1 MGKVLITA
9 RSVATNKEGRA
20 ILEAAGHE
28 IVTHVGDGPW
38 PESEMLSAI
47 AGMDAAIVGL
57 DAVTEAVLAA
67 GAPTLR
73 IIARNGVGYNAV
85 DVAAAAR
92 RGISVTLA
100 PGANTVSVSE
110 LVFGL
115 MLSVAR
121 RIPAQDVDIRKGLWK
136 RAIGCELFGK
146 TLSVIGTGAIGSE
159 VVKRASAFGMTI
171 LANDV
176 FEKPELVESYGVQY
190 VDRRRAFAEAD
201 YVTLHLPVTP
211 ETRHMVDAAVLATM
225 KGSAII
231 INSARGDLVNE
242 ADLHNALVSGQIAG
256 YGADTFS
263 SEPPDPNNP
272 LLKLPNVVVTPH
284 AGAYTAEAVARCSVM
299 AAEEVV
305 RVLSGQPVLNP
316 APVPA

>member
-9 RSVATNKEGRA
+9 RSVAANKEGRA

-57 DAVTEAVLAA
+57 DTVTEAVLAA

-92 RGISVTLA
+92 LGVFVTLA
-100 PGANTVSVSE
+100 PGANTISVSE

-115 MLSVAR
+115 MLAVAR
-121 RIPAQDVDIRKGLWK
+121 QIPAQDVDIRRGLWK

-176 FEKPELVESYGVQY
+176 VEKPELVESYGVQY

-201 YVTLHLPVTP
+201 YLTLHLPVTP
-211 ETRHMVDAAVLATM
+211 ETRHMVDAAALATM

-231 INSARGDLVNE
+231 INSARGDLVDE

-263 SEPPDPNNP
+263 SEPPDPDNP

-305 RVLSGQPVLNP
+305 RVLSGQPVLHP